1 MPPPCA
7 GSRATD
13 SDGNGNGPNIW
24 LSWVIARWNS
34 GTSASR
40 MAGSGAPIRSLTPFD
55 GGVGDRERADGHAH
69 VARRVDVR
77 VQVRVPDD
85 AAGGSAGSPDTITVC
100 LAGAMTVRST
110 SIASLVALSAGKLIM
125 SSVCQPKP
133 RCQASSGSAEPK

>member
-1 MPPPCA
+1 MVSETENGPTDTLT
-7 GSRATD
+7 SRA
-13 SDGNGNGPNIW
+13 
-24 LSWVIARWNS
+24 
-34 GTSASR
+34 AS
-40 MAGSGAPIRSLTPFD
+40 MC
-55 GGVGDRERADGHAH
+55 E
-69 VARRVDVR
+69 

-85 AAGGSAGSPDTITVC
+85 AAGGSAGSPDAITVC